1 MYFTLDWKWSQSDN
15 LLALAWLVFW
25 YNRGMERL
33 YLIAAPDC
41 KVIASEHRH
50 ALICTVSMLHDMLA
64 SAHVSIAMLVCI
76 VCTWYDM

>member
-1 MYFTLDWKWSQSDN
+1 
-15 LLALAWLVFW
+15 
-25 YNRGMERL
+25 MERL

-41 KVIASEHRH
+41 KVTASEHRH

-64 SAHVSIAMLVCI
+64 SAHVNIAMLVCI